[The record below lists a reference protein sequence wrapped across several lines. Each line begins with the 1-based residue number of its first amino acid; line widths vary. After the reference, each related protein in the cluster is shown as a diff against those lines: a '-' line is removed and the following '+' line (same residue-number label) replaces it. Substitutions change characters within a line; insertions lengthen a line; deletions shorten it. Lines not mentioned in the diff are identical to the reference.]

1 MDIKELWDG
10 VLVDI
15 ELSVTSAT
23 FNTWFKDTYVKKH
36 DEGTLYIAVPNQ
48 FVRDWL
54 FNKYHKTILK
64 AVRDRVS
71 EIRSIEYTIG
81 RPNRVQLKSKRI
93 IQDSSLSSNALPF
106 EGVHVNQEDNLN
118 PRYNFESFVIGP
130 FNELAYAA
138 AQAVIKKPG
147 TTYNPLFI
155 YGNTGH
161 GKTHLIQAVG
171 NKMKEL
177 YPGKKAFYLTS
188 EKFAVDFLNAV
199 QSNRVNAF
207 KEKYRRYDI
216 LIMDDIQFL
225 SNKEKTQEE
234 LFHLFNALYDSNKQ
248 IVFSS
253 DKHPNYIQNLEDR
266 LKSRFSAGMI
276 VDIPPPDHDSR
287 VAILTAKAE
296 QSNYDLSREAAEHL
310 AAAIEG
316 NVRDLEGVLNNV
328 IIQAELRGEPLELS
342 ELQNITKT
350 SARPKKQVVI
360 KDIIKTITDFYNIDE
375 KSIYEKTRRKEVV
388 RPRQVIMYIL
398 REDFEI
404 SFPLIGQKLG
414 GRDHTTVI
422 HSCDRVREEL
432 KHNSELYNELTQI
445 RALL

>member
-1 MDIKELWDG
+1 MNIKELWDG

-15 ELSVTSAT
+15 ELSVSSAT
-23 FNTWFKDTYVKKH
+23 FNTWFRDTYIKKH
-36 DEGTLYIAVPNQ
+36 DEGIIYIAVPNQ

-54 FNKYHKTILK
+54 FNKYHKTILR
-64 AVRDRVS
+64 AVRERIN
-71 EIRSIEYTIG
+71 EIRNIEYVIG
-81 RPNRVQLKSKRI
+81 KPARAQIKNRKLMEQH
-93 IQDSSLSSNALPF
+93 IQIGGLPF
-106 EGVHVNQEDNLN
+106 DGSSISQEDNLN

-130 FNELAYAA
+130 FNELAHAA

-161 GKTHLIQAVG
+161 GKTHLIQAIG

-188 EKFAVDFLNAV
+188 EKFAVDFLNSV
-199 QSNRVNAF
+199 QANRVNAF
-207 KEKYRRYDI
+207 KEKYRAYDI

-253 DKHPNYIQNLEDR
+253 DKHPNYIQNLEER
-266 LKSRFSAGMI
+266 LKSRFGAGMI

-287 VAILTAKAE
+287 VAILTAKAKLL
-296 QSNYDLSREAAEHL
+296 NYELSQEAAEHL
-310 AAAIEG
+310 AAAVEG
-316 NVRDLEGVLNNV
+316 NVRELEGILNTI
-328 IIQAELRGEPLELS
+328 IIQS
-342 ELQNITKT
+342 ELKGKPLDLADLQAITKT
-350 SARPKKQVVI
+350 SVKPKKQVVI
-360 KDIIKTITDFYNIDE
+360 KDVIKVITDFYNVDE

-388 RPRQVIMYIL
+388 RPRQMIMYIL

-422 HSCDRVREEL
+422 HSCDRVRKEL
-432 KHNSELYNELTQI
+432 KNNAELYNELTQI
-445 RALL
+445 RAML